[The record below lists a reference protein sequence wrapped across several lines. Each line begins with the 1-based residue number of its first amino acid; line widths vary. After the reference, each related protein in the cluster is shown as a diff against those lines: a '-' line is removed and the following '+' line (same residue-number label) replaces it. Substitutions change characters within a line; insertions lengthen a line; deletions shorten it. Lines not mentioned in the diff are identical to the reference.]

1 MTRNFSRRRVLVLLL
16 SAGIVLA
23 VAVFYLL
30 ARAGIGIPCLF
41 RSVTGLLCPGCGN
54 SRAAVCL
61 LRLDIAGAFQAN
73 PLFLPEFLYLAWVY
87 LLCCKN
93 YLSGGR
99 FSYRPLWPGVDI
111 ILLIGILVW
120 WIVRNLL

>member
-1 MTRNFSRRRVLVLLL
+1 MARIFSRRRFLVLLL
-16 SAGIVLA
+16 SAGSVLA

-30 ARAGIGIPCLF
+30 AQAGIGIPCLF
-41 RSVTGLLCPGCGN
+41 RLVTGLLCPGCGN
-54 SRAAVCL
+54 SRAALCL
-61 LRLDIAGAFQAN
+61 MRLDIAGAFAAN

-87 LLCCKN
+87 LLSCKS

-99 FSYRPLWPGVDI
+99 FSYRPPWPAVDI
-111 ILLIGILVW
+111 ILLGAVVLW

>member
-1 MTRNFSRRRVLVLLL
+1 MVRIDTGRKIVVLLL
-16 SAGIVLA
+16 SVGIVAA
-23 VAVFYLL
+23 VIVFYLL

-61 LRLDIAGAFQAN
+61 LRLDIAGAFLAN
-73 PLFLPEFLYLAWVY
+73 PLFLPEFLYIAWIY
-87 LLCCKN
+87 LRCCKN
-93 YLSGGR
+93 YLSGGQ
-99 FSYRPLWPGVDI
+99 FSYRPPWPAADMLLLGVVV
-111 ILLIGILVW
+111 LW